1 MAKYNHILVLIGFYF
16 VYLLTGFN
24 TASKRN
30 SMVSDSLKDQCIQ
43 KLREVMNTQSKF
55 VKVHAAEYL
64 LWSGHP
70 EGVRETFM
78 KEEQQFDSAKPY
90 RIGIWRVLA
99 QADSNAKE
107 KAAWIGKIMNV
118 FADIHATDRIN
129 AAETLAKLGISPS
142 AQYPDITRRA
152 IESSGTSLS
161 LYSLWAASVSGKDS
175 LNECRHKVLDVIQSN
190 QSDTLQTTLAAY
202 ILRHIGGI
210 NAEEWKMLVNHALSE
225 PVNSSP
231 KVYLLSAAFMLTP
244 KDSIQS
250 KIYNQIKKE
259 LLTEQHSPKA
269 GIRAEM
275 AAALAEKGNE
285 NDLPILISMLDNKN
299 PLPAEADNAD
309 VSAAAAYAIL
319 EIGKRN

>member
-1 MAKYNHILVLIGFYF
+1 MAKYNHLFILMGFYF
-16 VYLLTGFN
+16 VYLMTGCN
-24 TASKRN
+24 TESKRN
-30 SMVSDSLKDQCIQ
+30 SIVSDSLKDQCIQ

-64 LWSGHP
+64 LWSGHS

-78 KEEQQFDSAKPY
+78 KEEQLFDTARPY

-107 KAAWIGKIMNV
+107 KAIWVGKIMDV
-118 FADIHATDRIN
+118 FADIHATDRVN
-129 AAETLAKLGISPS
+129 AAETLAKLGISPL
-142 AQYPDITRRA
+142 AQYPDITRKA
-152 IESSGTSLS
+152 IESQGTSLS

-175 LNECRHKVLDVIQSN
+175 LNECRNKALEIIQSN
-190 QSDTLQTTLAAY
+190 QSDTLRTTLAAY
-202 ILRHIGGI
+202 ILRHIGGL
-210 NAEEWKMLVNHALSE
+210 NAEEWTMLVTRAFSE

-231 KVYLLSAAFMLTP
+231 KAYLLSAAFMLTP

-250 KIYNQIKKE
+250 EMYDQIKKE
-259 LLTEQHSPKA
+259 LLMGRNSSRA
-269 GIRAEM
+269 GSRTEM
-275 AAALAEKGNE
+275 AFALAEKGDG
-285 NDLPILISMLDNKN
+285 NDLPVLISMLNNKN
-299 PLPAEADNAD
+299 PLPADADNAD